1 MKQLYFFEEMLID
14 NFAGG
19 GGASTGIEL
28 ATGRPVDAAINHDPD
43 AILMHQTNH
52 PYTRHYCESVWDVNP
67 WEVTR
72 GRPVGLA
79 WFSPDCKHFSKAKG
93 SKPVNKNIRGLA
105 WIVLKWAGTVR
116 PRVIILENVEEFQ
129 TWGPVRKG
137 KPVKSKQGET
147 FRKWKEQL
155 RALGYDIEHR
165 ELVAADYGAPTI
177 RKRFFLIAR
186 CDGQPIVWPER
197 THAPRNSEEVRNGK
211 YKPWKS
217 AAEIIDWSL
226 PCPSIFDTSEEIK
239 KKYGIRAVRPLAKNT
254 ERRIARGIDKFVLQ
268 NKEPFIVPIGYGERK
283 GQAPRVHDINEPVS
297 TVVSSGKQY
306 LCQPELNPFIVQ
318 VNHKGEQFRGQGM
331 EEPIPTITGKHG
343 YGVVS
348 PEMIPYTLTNTS
360 GSTGKAVDDPVGTVR
375 TSPGG
380 GQMFVTPV
388 MTAIGQTG
396 FSYDRSYSA
405 EEPTRTAVSKA
416 EQCLVMPSLIQ
427 YHTEQSEK
435 VRGQELKDTIMTL
448 DAANRYGLS
457 AAFLT
462 EYYQTGRPLDITG
475 PLHTQTTKDR
485 EGVVLAHMEKFFC
498 GGYTGSGSDVNEPL
512 GTVTAVDHNGL
523 TETFLSKFYK
533 TGVGQG
539 ADEPLH
545 TVTTSA
551 GHFGVVTVKME
562 AADHNL
568 HHWPKVR
575 ELLNKYCDYHIAEDE
590 IFLLGINGVWYFI
603 SDIGLRMLTPR
614 ELYAAN
620 GFPPDYIID
629 RDYTGKEYGK
639 TKQVARCGNAVPP
652 PFAEALVRANLPELC
667 GRKVET
673 MEELKQAMTG

>member
-1 MKQLYFFEEMLID
+1 MRQIDFFEEMIID

-28 ATGRPVDAAINHDPD
+28 ATGRAVDAAINHDPD

-52 PYTRHYCESVWDVNP
+52 PQTRHYCESVWDVDP

-93 SKPVNKNIRGLA
+93 SKPVDRNIRGLA
-105 WIVLKWAGTVR
+105 WIVLKWAGTVK

-137 KPVKSKQGET
+137 KPVKSRRGET

-155 RALGYDIEHR
+155 QALGYEIDHR

-186 CDGQPIVWPER
+186 CDGKPIIWPER
-197 THAPRNSEEVRNGK
+197 THAPKDSEEVKSGK
-211 YKPWKS
+211 CKPWRG
-217 AAEIIDWSL
+217 AAEIINWTI
-226 PCPSIFDTSEEIK
+226 PCPSIFDTTDEIK
-239 KKYGIRAVRPLAKNT
+239 EKYGIRAVRPLAVNT
-254 ERRIARGIDKFVLQ
+254 QKRIARGIEKFVLQ

-283 GQAPRVHDINEPVS
+283 GQAPRVHDIKEPVS

-306 LCQPELNPFIVQ
+306 LCQPELSPFIVQ
-318 VNHKGEQFRGQGM
+318 VNHKGEQFRGQ
-331 EEPIPTITGKHG
+331 ELKEPIPTITGKHG
-343 YGVVS
+343 YG
-348 PEMIPYTLTNTS
+348 L
-360 GSTGKAVDDPVGTVR
+360 A
-375 TSPGG
+375 
-380 GQMFVTPV
+380 TPV
-388 MTAIGQTG
+388 MTAI
-396 FSYDRSYSA
+396 
-405 EEPTRTAVSKA
+405 AVSKA
-416 EQCLVMPSLIQ
+416 EQCLAMPSLIQ
-427 YHTEQSEK
+427 YHTEQSER
-435 VRGQELKDTIMTL
+435 VRGQGMDEPIMTL

-457 AAFLT
+457 VAYLA
-462 EYYQTGRPLDITG
+462 EYFQNGRPLDVNS
-475 PLHTQTTKDR
+475 PLHTSTTKDR
-485 EGVVLAHMEKFFC
+485 ECLCMAHMEKFFS
-498 GGYTGSGSDVNEPL
+498 GGYTGNGSDANTPL

-523 TETFLSKFYK
+523 VETFISKFYK
-533 TGVGQG
+533 TGIGQKP
-539 ADEPLH
+539 DEPLH

-551 GHFGVVTVKME
+551 GHFGIVTVKMSQSE
-562 AADHNL
+562 MNL
-568 HHWPKVR
+568 HHWNEVR
-575 ELLNKYCDYHIAEDE
+575 ELLNAYCGYAIAADE
-590 IFLLGINGVWYFI
+590 ILLLDVNGTMYFI

-629 RDYTGKEYGK
+629 HDYTGKAYGK

-652 PFAEALVRANLPELC
+652 PFAEALVRANLPEMC
-667 GRKVET
+667 GRQFET
-673 MEELKQAMTG
+673 MKELHGVI

>member
-1 MKQLYFFEEMLID
+1 MPQLSLLEEMIID

-93 SKPVNKNIRGLA
+93 SKPVDKNIRGLA

-155 RALGYDIEHR
+155 QALGYDIEHR

-186 CDGQPIVWPER
+186 CDGKPIVWPER
-197 THAPRNSEEVRNGK
+197 THAPRNSEEAGSGK
-211 YKPWKS
+211 CRPWRA
-217 AAEIIDWSL
+217 AAEIIDWSI
-226 PCPSIFDTSEEIK
+226 PCPSIFDTAEEIK
-239 KKYGIRAVRPLAKNT
+239 EKYGIRAVRPLAKNT
-254 ERRIARGIDKFVLQ
+254 ERRIARGIEKFVLQ
-268 NKEPFIVPIGYGERK
+268 NKE
-283 GQAPRVHDINEPVS
+283 
-297 TVVSSGKQY
+297 
-306 LCQPELNPFIVQ
+306 PFIVQ
-318 VNHKGEQFRGQGM
+318 VNHKGEQFRGQSM
-331 EEPIPTITGKHG
+331 EEPIPTVTGKHG
-343 YGVVS
+343 YGVV
-348 PEMIPYTLTNTS
+348 
-360 GSTGKAVDDPVGTVR
+360 A
-375 TSPGG
+375 
-380 GQMFVTPV
+380 
-388 MTAIGQTG
+388 
-396 FSYDRSYSA
+396 
-405 EEPTRTAVSKA
+405 
-416 EQCLVMPSLIQ
+416 PSLIQ
-427 YHTEQSEK
+427 YHSEQSER
-435 VRGQELKDTIMTL
+435 VRGQELKEPIMTL

-457 AAFLT
+457 AAYLT
-462 EYYQTGRPLDITG
+462 EYFQNGRPLDINN
-475 PLHTQTTKDR
+475 PLHTATTKDR
-485 EGVVLAHMEKFFC
+485 EGVV
-498 GGYTGSGSDVNEPL
+498 
-512 GTVTAVDHNGL
+512 
-523 TETFLSKFYK
+523 ETFLSKFYK
-533 TGVGQG
+533 TGIGQET
-539 ADEPLH
+539 DEPLH

-562 AADHNL
+562 TAGQDL

-575 ELLNKYCDYHIAEDE
+575 ELLNEYCDYEIAEDE
-590 IFLLGINGVWYFI
+590 ILPLGINGIWYFI

-667 GRKVET
+667 GNKIET
-673 MEELKQAMTG
+673 MEELQKIMVG